1 MLMLIGSALG
11 IAGVLGSAKG
21 LDILLTQ
28 FHTYKF
34 NAKKK
39 GDQHESNHGEFLR
52 EESRKLR

>member
-1 MLMLIGSALG
+1 MGSALG
-11 IAGVLGSAKG
+11 IAGVLASAKG

-39 GDQHESNHGEFLR
+39 GDQYETNHGEFLR